1 MSKNIVLTGL
11 SGSGKT
17 TIGNLL
23 QKKFPDFYFIDTDAM
38 IVQKQGRSINE
49 IFKVDGEEFFR
60 NLETKETEKLSE
72 QSDLIISTGGGIV
85 LREENVL
92 NLKKNG
98 LVFYL
103 KVSPEVLANRLE
115 GKTDRPLL
123 NVSDMLEKLKSMLAK
138 RSVYYEKA
146 DVVIETDEMSEND
159 TVEEIARIYNER
171 C

>member
-23 QKKFPDFYFIDTDAM
+23 QKKFPDFSFIDTDAM
-38 IVQKQGRSINE
+38 IVQEQGRSINE

-60 NLETKETEKLSE
+60 DLETKETEKLSE